1 VFLNAQRFIHK
12 TVVFHTSS
20 RTFYTF
26 IFCQR
31 LIPLQ
36 KNKRV
41 KSSQRSLIIR
51 KKSLYLDSQCPEIIF
66 KNKNHRMTAR
76 ESFGEHIKKLREEHK
91 LPLRKVASVLDLD
104 PSTLSKI
111 ERGERTANKEML
123 PLLAELFNEKEKE
136 LSLILFSDKVAYQLM
151 DEENP
156 NEILKVAEEKIQ
168 YLKNKNAK
176 QGSLN
181 LK

>member
-1 VFLNAQRFIHK
+1 
-12 TVVFHTSS
+12 
-20 RTFYTF
+20 
-26 IFCQR
+26 
-31 LIPLQ
+31 
-36 KNKRV
+36 
-41 KSSQRSLIIR
+41 
-51 KKSLYLDSQCPEIIF
+51 
-66 KNKNHRMTAR
+66 MTAR

>member
-1 VFLNAQRFIHK
+1 M
-12 TVVFHTSS
+12 TV
-20 RTFYTF
+20 
-26 IFCQR
+26 
-31 LIPLQ
+31 
-36 KNKRV
+36 K
-41 KSSQRSLIIR
+41 
-51 KKSLYLDSQCPEIIF
+51 
-66 KNKNHRMTAR
+66 
-76 ESFGEHIKKLREEHK
+76 ESFGEHIKRLREEHK

-123 PLLAELFNEKEKE
+123 PLLAELFSENEKE

-151 DEENP
+151 EEENP

-168 YLKNKNAK
+168 YLKNKSAK

>member
-1 VFLNAQRFIHK
+1 M
-12 TVVFHTSS
+12 TV
-20 RTFYTF
+20 
-26 IFCQR
+26 
-31 LIPLQ
+31 
-36 KNKRV
+36 K
-41 KSSQRSLIIR
+41 
-51 KKSLYLDSQCPEIIF
+51 
-66 KNKNHRMTAR
+66 
-76 ESFGEHIKKLREEHK
+76 ESFGEHIKRLREEHK

-123 PLLAELFNEKEKE
+123 PLLADLFSENEKE

-151 DEENP
+151 EEENP

>member
-1 VFLNAQRFIHK
+1 M
-12 TVVFHTSS
+12 TV
-20 RTFYTF
+20 
-26 IFCQR
+26 
-31 LIPLQ
+31 
-36 KNKRV
+36 K
-41 KSSQRSLIIR
+41 
-51 KKSLYLDSQCPEIIF
+51 
-66 KNKNHRMTAR
+66 
-76 ESFGEHIKKLREEHK
+76 ESFGEHIKRLREEHK

-123 PLLAELFNEKEKE
+123 PLLAELFNENEKE
-136 LSLILFSDKVAYQLM
+136 LGLILFSDKVAYQLM
-151 DEENP
+151 EEENS

>member
-1 VFLNAQRFIHK
+1 M
-12 TVVFHTSS
+12 TVG
-20 RTFYTF
+20 
-26 IFCQR
+26 
-31 LIPLQ
+31 
-36 KNKRV
+36 
-41 KSSQRSLIIR
+41 
-51 KKSLYLDSQCPEIIF
+51 
-66 KNKNHRMTAR
+66 
-76 ESFGEHIKKLREEHK
+76 ESFGEYIKKLREEHK

-123 PLLAELFNEKEKE
+123 PPLAELFNESEKT
-136 LSLILFSDKVAYQLM
+136 LGLIFFSDKVAYQLM
-151 DEENP
+151 EEENP

-168 YLKNKNAK
+168 YLKDKNVK

>member
-1 VFLNAQRFIHK
+1 MSWN
-12 TVVFHTSS
+12 
-20 RTFYTF
+20 
-26 IFCQR
+26 IFQE
-31 LIPLQ
+31 Q
-36 KNKRV
+36 N
-41 KSSQRSLIIR
+41 R
-51 KKSLYLDSQCPEIIF
+51 K
-66 KNKNHRMTAR
+66 MTIK
-76 ESFGEHIKKLREEHK
+76 ESFGEHIKRLREEHK

-123 PLLAELFNEKEKE
+123 PILAELFSEDEKE

-151 DEENP
+151 EEENP

>member
-1 VFLNAQRFIHK
+1 M
-12 TVVFHTSS
+12 TV
-20 RTFYTF
+20 
-26 IFCQR
+26 Q
-31 LIPLQ
+31 
-36 KNKRV
+36 
-41 KSSQRSLIIR
+41 
-51 KKSLYLDSQCPEIIF
+51 
-66 KNKNHRMTAR
+66 
-76 ESFGEHIKKLREEHK
+76 ESFGEHIKRLREEHQ

-123 PLLAELFNEKEKE
+123 PKLAELFSENEKE

-151 DEENP
+151 EEENS

-168 YLKNKNAK
+168 YLKNKNVK
-176 QGSLN
+176 QGLLN

>member
-1 VFLNAQRFIHK
+1 MTI
-12 TVVFHTSS
+12 
-20 RTFYTF
+20 
-26 IFCQR
+26 
-31 LIPLQ
+31 
-36 KNKRV
+36 
-41 KSSQRSLIIR
+41 
-51 KKSLYLDSQCPEIIF
+51 KK
-66 KNKNHRMTAR
+66 
-76 ESFGEHIKKLREEHK
+76 SFGEHIKRLREEHK

-123 PLLAELFNEKEKE
+123 PLLAELFSEEEKE

-151 DEENP
+151 EEENS

-168 YLKNKNAK
+168 YLKNKNTK

>member
-1 VFLNAQRFIHK
+1 M
-12 TVVFHTSS
+12 TV
-20 RTFYTF
+20 
-26 IFCQR
+26 
-31 LIPLQ
+31 
-36 KNKRV
+36 K
-41 KSSQRSLIIR
+41 
-51 KKSLYLDSQCPEIIF
+51 
-66 KNKNHRMTAR
+66 
-76 ESFGEHIKKLREEHK
+76 ESFGEHIKRLREEHK

-123 PLLAELFNEKEKE
+123 PILAELFSENEKE

-151 DEENP
+151 EEENP